1 MRKYTYIYTE
11 VLTNKAHFI
20 YILIAPNGGNIKYRY
35 GKYKSIKF
43 FYLTI
48 SKIYLLHLS
57 HTYPRKQCFQFPKF

>member
-35 GKYKSIKF
+35 GKYKPIKF
-43 FYLTI
+43 FFIFLFLTF
-48 SKIYLLHLS
+48 SYS
-57 HTYPRKQCFQFPKF
+57 T